1 MITLPPG
8 CTVGYEIKFIVH
20 DLTDDMGQWFQ
31 MQEGSA
37 WATEE
42 FDHRGRKRVVKHVRF
57 GKAKASYRMQD
68 GTGNYI
74 IRFAGVDASTASL
87 FLLKYYD
94 EIVSHNMQE
103 TMYRYEREQ

>member
-74 IRFAGVDASTASL
+74 IRFAGV
-87 FLLKYYD
+87 
-94 EIVSHNMQE
+94 
-103 TMYRYEREQ
+103 